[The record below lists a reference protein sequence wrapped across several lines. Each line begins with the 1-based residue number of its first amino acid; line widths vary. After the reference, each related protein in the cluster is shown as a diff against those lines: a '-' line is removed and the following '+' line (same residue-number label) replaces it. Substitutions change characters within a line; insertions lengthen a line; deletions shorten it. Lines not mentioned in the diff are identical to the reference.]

1 MHFALKVLL
10 LVLVVAAL
18 FLPGIHGGF
27 LLDDGI
33 NITANYVLYI
43 EKLNFENLVYAA
55 LSFHDGNGSR
65 ALPMASFAFDF
76 WRAGNMDASTF
87 KITNI
92 IIHAIT
98 TFFLA
103 FFFRSLLSHAKWNAK
118 QAACGALVLTLLW
131 AVHPLQVSS
140 VLYIVQRMQTMATL
154 FIVLA
159 LWSYLLMRQNQ
170 MDGGRGRVQGIGV
183 IIFWLLALTCKE
195 DTVLFPIYTLL
206 LELTVLR
213 FKAGQEV
220 VSRGLK
226 QSYALFWGIA
236 TLVYFFFVLPK
247 LSCWDACPRRDFNS
261 WERLLTQGRVLVM
274 YIGQIILPFSDRLP
288 FIYEDYPV
296 SRSIWQPWTTLPSIL
311 FLGCLIVWAWCIRS
325 IRPLFAFGILL
336 FFAGHFISSNVIPL
350 ELVFEHRNHLP
361 LIGAILALADL
372 ILWGCQTFKINNK
385 IIVVTFT
392 ILIIYFAANTL
403 YQTYIWGDSTRLG
416 QKLTKLS
423 PHSIRAWNQYAA
435 TYFDDY
441 NVTKNPDS
449 LKKAISISENAF
461 QSIESP
467 SLAANILIYKSI
479 LGHVTNAD
487 WERYYQSLRNS
498 KDISLN
504 KKTLNILVD
513 NYVKGFEVD
522 ANKLISAMDIV
533 EKQGGLSI
541 QDYFMFANQVY
552 NSKQR
557 SHTIIFFK
565 KIVGSSPTNDPQVS
579 SLLND
584 LESGGYTEWVQAL
597 KQVQNK
603 RDVN

>member
-10 LVLVVAAL
+10 LVLVVGAL
-18 FLPGIHGGF
+18 FLPGLHGGF

-43 EKLNFENLVYAA
+43 QKLNFENLVYAA

-76 WRAGNMDASTF
+76 WRAGSMDASTF
-87 KITNI
+87 KETNI
-92 IIHAIT
+92 IIHVIT

-103 FFFRSLLSHAKWNAK
+103 FFFRHLLLLAKWNAK
-118 QAACGALVLTLLW
+118 QAAWGALVLTLLW
-131 AVHPLQVSS
+131 ALHPLQVSS

-159 LWSYLLMRQNQ
+159 LWSYLLMRKNQ

-195 DTVLFPIYTLL
+195 DTVLLPVYTLL

-220 VSRGLK
+220 VTRGLK
-226 QSYALFWGIA
+226 QSYALFLGIA

-325 IRPLFAFGILL
+325 IRPLIAFGILL

-392 ILIIYFAANTL
+392 ILITYFAANTL
-403 YQTYIWGDSTRLG
+403 YQTYIWGNSTRLG
-416 QKLTKLS
+416 QKLTRLS
-423 PHSIRAWNQYAA
+423 PNSIRAWNQYAA

-441 NVTKNPDS
+441 NITKNPDS
-449 LKKAISISENAF
+449 LKKAISISEDAF
-461 QSIESP
+461 QSIDSP

-487 WERYYQSLRNS
+487 WERYCQSLRSS
-498 KDISLN
+498 KDIRLN
-504 KKTLNILVD
+504 KQTLNILVD
-513 NYVKGFEVD
+513 NYVKGFEIDV
-522 ANKLISAMDIV
+522 NKLISAMEIV
-533 EKQGGLSI
+533 EKQGGMSI

-565 KIVGSSPTNDPQVS
+565 KIVGSSPANDPQVS
-579 SLLND
+579 NLLND

-597 KQVQNK
+597 KQVQKK

>member
-33 NITANYVLYI
+33 NITANYLLYI

-76 WRAGNMDASTF
+76 WRAGSMDASTF

-103 FFFRSLLSHAKWNAK
+103 FFFRSLLLHAKWNAK
-118 QAACGALVLTLLW
+118 QAAWGALVLTLLW

-170 MDGGRGRVQGIGV
+170 MDDGRGRVQGIGV

-226 QSYALFWGIA
+226 QSYALFLGIA

-441 NVTKNPDS
+441 NLTKNPDS

-479 LGHVTNAD
+479 FGNVTNAD

-513 NYVKGFEVD
+513 NYVKGFEIDV
-522 ANKLISAMDIV
+522 NQLISAMEIV
-533 EKQGGLSI
+533 EKQGGMNI

-557 SHTIIFFK
+557 SYTIIFFK
-565 KIVGSSPTNDPQVS
+565 KIVGSSPANDPQVS
-579 SLLND
+579 NLLND
-584 LESGGYTEWVQAL
+584 LKSGGYTEWVQAL
-597 KQVQNK
+597 KQVQK
-603 RDVN
+603 K